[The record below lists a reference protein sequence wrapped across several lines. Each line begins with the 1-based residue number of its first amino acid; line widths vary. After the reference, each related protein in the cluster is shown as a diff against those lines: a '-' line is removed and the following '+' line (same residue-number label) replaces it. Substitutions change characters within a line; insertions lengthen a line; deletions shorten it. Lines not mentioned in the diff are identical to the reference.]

1 MNHNPEMQQHTFES
15 SADII
20 RVAEELKQ
28 CEKTHKRIKEIE
40 EAMSQ
45 RPDISPE
52 ILETIKKAAAQQ
64 LQDEVYDV
72 IHRYTMGEFSESQTE
87 SKEETFEEETETR
100 EKAETGPKKNVKKL
114 FRSNKDKMI
123 SGVCGGLAEYL
134 NIDSTIVRVAFVI
147 LTVFYFLGLIAYIAL
162 LCIVPQRED

>member
-1 MNHNPEMQQHTFES
+1 MNHHPEMQSNAFQTP
-15 SADII
+15 ADIE

-28 CEKTHKRIKEIE
+28 CEQTHRRIKDIE
-40 EAMSQ
+40 KAMSQ

-72 IHRYTMGEFSESQTE
+72 IHRYTMDDFSESQTD
-87 SKEETFEEETETR
+87 SKEEIYEEKTDTR
-100 EKAETGPKKNVKKL
+100 EKTETGPKKNVKRL